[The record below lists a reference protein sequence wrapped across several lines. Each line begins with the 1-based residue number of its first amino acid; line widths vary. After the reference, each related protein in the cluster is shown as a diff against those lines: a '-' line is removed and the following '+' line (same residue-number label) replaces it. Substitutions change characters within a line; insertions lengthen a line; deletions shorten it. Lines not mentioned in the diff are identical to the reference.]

1 MQKSLHLYRARL
13 GMRLLSVQDIPQHSF
28 SLYFL
33 GFTEDVPPCADLRSV
48 GVREWLWQRPYTTL
62 EIQYKW
68 AHQTCKRCL
77 TMLDCIP
84 SLRPA
89 AGPLVPMSGEGEGVD
104 CIVMELPEDALCGS
118 SLSVQYSTVH
128 STVQY
133 STVQDALCRS
143 SLSLGPGGEH
153 RDHDGVR
160 VKIKLL

>member
-1 MQKSLHLYRARL
+1 MSVQKSLHLYRARL

-104 CIVMELPEDALCGS
+104 CIVMELPEAALCRS

-133 STVQDALCRS
+133 STGCSVQILAVTGTRGRAP
-143 SLSLGPGGEH
+143 GP
-153 RDHDGVR
+153 
-160 VKIKLL
+160 

>member
-104 CIVMELPEDALCGS
+104 CIVMELPEAALCGS
-118 SLSVQYSTVH
+118 SLSP
-128 STVQY
+128 
-133 STVQDALCRS
+133 
-143 SLSLGPGGEH
+143 GPGGEH

-160 VKIKLL
+160 LKIKLLQINSNDQL